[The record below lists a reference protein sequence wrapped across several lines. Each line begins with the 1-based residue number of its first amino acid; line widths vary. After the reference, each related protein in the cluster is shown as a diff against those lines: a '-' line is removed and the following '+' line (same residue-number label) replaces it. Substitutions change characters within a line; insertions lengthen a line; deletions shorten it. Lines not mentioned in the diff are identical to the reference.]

1 MVELLSMYPAEL
13 IMDLPVST
21 LQGYIKHA
29 IEKEKD
35 NAAWDIWCSLYPHM
49 SMGLIKGMKYNEF
62 KDKLFEKQYQ
72 YTEKTSEEIIDEIEA
87 LIKRRR

>member
-1 MVELLSMYPAEL
+1 
-13 IMDLPVST
+13 MDLPVST

-62 KDKLFEKQYQ
+62 KDKLFEKQYK
-72 YTEKTSEEIIDEIEA
+72 YTEKTSEEIETEILA
-87 LIKRRR
+87 VVAKHKGR

>member
-1 MVELLSMYPAEL
+1 
-13 IMDLPVST
+13 MDLPLSAVT
-21 LQGYIKHA
+21 DYIKHA
-29 IEKEKD
+29 LEKEKEQ
-35 NAAWDIWCSLYPHM
+35 AAWDVWCEIYPHM
-49 SMGLIKGMKYNEF
+49 VSGQIKPMKYNEF

>member
-1 MVELLSMYPAEL
+1 MHSQYGYQNIKNKPIGNIKKLLDY
-13 IMDLPVST
+13 
-21 LQGYIKHA
+21 A

-35 NAAWDIWCSLYPHM
+35 QATWDVWCSLYPHM

-72 YTEKTSEEIIDEIEA
+72 YTEKTSEEIINEIEA